1 MNCNYF
7 EDRLSDYLED
17 ALDPVERPAVELHFQ
32 TCAACSVLL
41 QGVQQV
47 MQWGREFP
55 AEPAPQWLATRIVAN
70 TPIVVRIT
78 WRDWVSM
85 AWRSVS
91 DPRFAMSLL
100 TAVLMIGWMGS
111 VTGLTAAD
119 LSMVRTPST
128 IVDGVEGWANRV
140 YGDAVRNIYSS
151 PLVNSIQRQ
160 IHTGIEKFRE
170 NS

>member
-17 ALDPVERPAVELHFQ
+17 ALDPAERPAVAQHFQ
-32 TCAACSVLL
+32 TCAACSELL

-70 TPIVVRIT
+70 TPIVVRVT
-78 WRDWVSM
+78 WRDWASM

-91 DPRFAMSLL
+91 EPRFAMSLL
-100 TAVLMIGWMGS
+100 TTVLMIGWIGS
-111 VTGLTAAD
+111 MTGLSAAD
-119 LSMVRTPST
+119 LSMVRHPAT